1 MSIEETLPAQL
12 EHLADGIDAGGLTRA
27 GIERR
32 VHERARRRRVRRAVA
47 SGGLVAVVATMLGAL
62 GLLNGDD
69 GRRVLT
75 GPAAPTS
82 VAPSGPAGVRAPTLV
97 APTALPRGLQFIEG
111 GSSTRSQ
118 DEGMITLGSPAFARP
133 VQLTWSSLRIR
144 GGCEELVATGPSPDT
159 DTRRSR
165 AEAIRAYLDG
175 TMNQIGWCEPEGTL
189 LVVLFGPD
197 LPRQELADLATT
209 VARLPGEPA
218 DLTLVPPAGFKLLS
232 RDRPRG
238 LRSVLMY
245 RPTGAAAPALR
256 VEAQTAVPNALDRA
270 RADGGGELVTLGG
283 RPALLAPD
291 GIRVLYDDHT
301 VVIVSGTDLSDV
313 ELRRAA
319 ESLAP
324 ADPSMAPP
332 VMSPTDPVD
341 NRCQRLGLC

>member
-1 MSIEETLPAQL
+1 MNVEETLREDL
-12 EHLADGIDAGGLTRA
+12 ERLAGGVDAGGLTHA
-27 GIERR
+27 AIHRR
-32 VHERARRRRVRRAVA
+32 VQERARRRRVRRAVA

-62 GLLNGDD
+62 GLMNGDD
-69 GRRVLT
+69 GRPVLT
-75 GPAAPTS
+75 GPAAPSST
-82 VAPSGPAGVRAPTLV
+82 ALPGPAGVRAPTLV
-97 APTALPRGLQFIEG
+97 APTIVPRGLEYLEG

-118 DEGMITLGSPAFARP
+118 SEGMITLGSLAFARP
-133 VQLTWSSLRIR
+133 VQLTWSPLGIR
-144 GGCEELVATGPSPDT
+144 GGCEELVATGPSPAT

-197 LPRQELADLATT
+197 LPRQELANLATT

-218 DLTLVPPAGFKLLS
+218 DLTLVPPAGFKLLVG
-232 RDRPRG
+232 DRPKG

-245 RPTGAAAPALR
+245 GPPGAAAPALR

-283 RPALLAPD
+283 RPALIGPG

-301 VVIVSGTDLSDV
+301 LVIVSGTALSDM

-324 ADPSMAPP
+324 ADQSLAPP
-332 VMSPTDPVD
+332 VEMEQRDG
-341 NRCQRLGLC
+341 RCTRLGLCG